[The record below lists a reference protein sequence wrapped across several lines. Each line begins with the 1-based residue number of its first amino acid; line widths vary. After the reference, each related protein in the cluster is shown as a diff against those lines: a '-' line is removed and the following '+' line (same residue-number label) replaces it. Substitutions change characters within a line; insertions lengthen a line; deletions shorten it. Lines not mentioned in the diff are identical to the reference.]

1 MTEHEWLY
9 GLFIVLA
16 IGFFWMQSLSEREK
30 HNVVYWAACVFCQLK
45 FCQIGNEAIVVAHTT
60 MHTFTI
66 HTYILIID
74 LYIAREWFHKKFNFN
89 SISWRYEVREKRLR
103 IYDVSFMECVL
114 HIHLYYSLEYIY
126 LYMNTSN
133 STRKRKRKKNLL
145 LIFSPFCNFFFF
157 FCFYGS
163 TLLLFIY
170 SVLYVN
176 L

>member
-1 MTEHEWLY
+1 MKSDRTRVIIWLVYCACYRVFLNAVTEW
-9 GLFIVLA
+9 
-16 IGFFWMQSLSEREK
+16 EREK

-133 STRKRKRKKNLL
+133 STRKRKRKKSSSYFFSFLQFLL
-145 LIFSPFCNFFFF
+145 
-157 FCFYGS
+157 
-163 TLLLFIY
+163 LLLFLRFYFAAFYI
-170 SVLYVN
+170 
-176 L
+176 